1 MVIRKIFR
9 FENTHIVRGCST
21 KRCRT
26 SIHGHSYK
34 VEVLF
39 EATTLDDAQM
49 VYDFGLMK
57 GNIQDLIESFDHSVT
72 LWNKDDAGYIAA
84 MKKYSDRWV
93 ELPVSPTAEQFARVI
108 FLMVDLLL
116 LNTIFTNGEGK
127 VSVNSVIVHETDR
140 GYAKADAKDAYS
152 ESMGIINLNDIVFSE
167 GVREDWGSVSLWE
180 NILNGKKFIN
190 PKTV

>member
-1 MVIRKIFR
+1 MIIRKIFK
-9 FENTHIVRGCST
+9 FENTHIVRGCVT
-21 KRCRT
+21 KKCRT

-34 VEVLF
+34 IEVLF
-39 EATTLDDAQM
+39 ESKNLDDAQM

-57 GNIQDLIESFDHSVT
+57 GYMQDLIESFDHSVT

-116 LNTIFTNGEGK
+116 TNTVFTNGEGK
-127 VSVNSVIVHETDR
+127 IAVNSVIVHETDR
-140 GYAKADAKDAYS
+140 GYAKADVEDAYS
-152 ESMGIINLNDIVFSE
+152 ETMGIINPNNIVFST
-167 GVREDWGSVSLWE
+167 GVREDWGDIDLW
-180 NILNGKKFIN
+180 NKILNSEQFIN
-190 PKTV
+190 PKTI

>member
-1 MVIRKIFR
+1 MIIRKMFR
-9 FENTHIVRGCST
+9 FENTHIVRNCST

-34 VEVLF
+34 VEVLL
-39 EATTLDDAQM
+39 EATTLDNAQM

-57 GNIQDLIESFDHSVT
+57 SGMQDLIESFDHSVT
-72 LWNKDDAGYIAA
+72 LWDKDDKGYIAA

-116 LNTIFTNGEGK
+116 TNTVFVNGEGK
-127 VSVNSVIVHETDR
+127 ISVNSIIVHETDR
-140 GYAKADAKDAYS
+140 GYAKADAKDTYS
-152 ESMGIINLNDIVFSE
+152 EVMGIINPNNIVFSG
-167 GVREDWGSVSLWE
+167 GVKEDWGDGDLWSK
-180 NILNGKKFIN
+180 ITSGKKITN
-190 PKTV
+190 PKIA